1 MKKSIEDN
9 LIEKQRLKN
18 REYQKENRKQHLSHW
33 ITEKEKVDSLSSEG
47 VDHYLSQ
54 AIGEERQHE
63 TRVGAHT
70 MKINP
75 YEYALIKKAMERQGA
90 KSSREFYIGLCRDIL
105 RDTSNNK

>member
-1 MKKSIEDN
+1 MKKCIEDK

-18 REYQKENRKQHLSHW
+18 REYQKENRKLHLDHW
-33 ITEKEKVDSLSSEG
+33 TTEKEKIDSLSSEG

-54 AIGEERQHE
+54 AIDEERQHK

-75 YEYALIKKAMERQGA
+75 YEYALIKKAMEWQGA
-90 KSSREFYIGLCRDIL
+90 RSSREFYIGLCRDIL
-105 RDTSNNK
+105 RDRSNNQ